1 MASTHTIDSS
11 LQLTEVLDSAMRGLK
26 RKLLPLAQVGTVYSD
41 VKLKGDGTMAIPYY
55 PLATTGTSVTRA
67 ANGSRKALATNT
79 ATQAKKISNF
89 TNKVQ
94 AISFTATEV
103 ARQPYLNPVMHGML
117 KGEALAF
124 DILADIFGGIR
135 AADFSSTSIPAVTAA
150 NFDEDEVADLRKV
163 CLDEF
168 WPEGNRSLI
177 LNPAYGTNL
186 LKQPQIIDASIRG
199 DGGRGFRDGVIGN
212 ILGFD
217 IVETAGLNANNGTAI
232 SSITGV
238 ASTDVITAA
247 AHGFAVGDRI
257 LFPTLTGG
265 TGITAAT
272 VAYFVKTVPSD
283 NTFTASAT
291 VGGATLNFTSDITD
305 GSVRRFEN
313 IGGIATTK
321 SGLLVGFAPVPPTAA
336 IRQQLFDYQEL
347 RDDENGLILQYYH
360 FADADTDEEVQTIEC
375 HYGWGLGDTAQ
386 LKIIREL

>member
-1 MASTHTIDSS
+1 MSTHTIDSS
-11 LQLTEVLDSAMRGLK
+11 LQLTEVLTSAMRGLK
-26 RKLLPLAQVGTVYSD
+26 RKLLPLNQVGIVYSD

-79 ATQAKKISNF
+79 TTSAKTISNF

-94 AISFTATEV
+94 AISFTATDA
-103 ARQPYLNPVMHGML
+103 ARQPAFNPIMHGSM

-124 DILADIFGGIR
+124 DILADIFSGIR
-135 AADFSSTSIPAVTAA
+135 AADFTSTTIDAVTAA
-150 NFDEDEVADLRKV
+150 NFDEDEVADLRKI
-163 CLDEF
+163 CSDEF
-168 WPEGNRSLI
+168 WPEGGRSLI
-177 LNPAYGTNL
+177 LNPAYGCNL
-186 LKQPQIIDASIRG
+186 LKQPQIIDASMRG

-217 IVETAGLNANNGTAI
+217 VVETAGLNSNNGTAI
-232 SSITGV
+232 SSITGEADTEV
-238 ASTDVITAA
+238 VTAT
-247 AHGFAVGDRI
+247 AHGFAVGDRV

-265 TGITAAT
+265 SGLTAAT
-272 VAYFVKTVPSD
+272 TPYYVKTVPSAD
-283 NTFTASAT
+283 TFTVSAT
-291 VGGATLNFTSDITD
+291 VGGATAGFTTDITD
-305 GSVRRFEN
+305 GSVRLYEN

-321 SGLLVGFAPVPPTAA
+321 SGLLVGFASVPPTAA

-347 RDDENGLILQYYH
+347 RDDETGLILQYYH

-386 LKIIREL
+386 LKIIRTL